1 MSFFGRIFASWFQD
15 AAVNKL
21 ANSSAF
27 QKLAVKTVE
36 AQQAA
41 AKAAAQAAAN
51 PEAAKRAVAEGAGSF
66 LDALKKEI
74 QKDLSKLK

>member
-15 AAVNKL
+15 AAVQKL
-21 ANSSAF
+21 ANSTAF

-36 AQQAA
+36 AQNHA
-41 AKAAAQAAAN
+41 AKAAAEAAAN
-51 PEAAKRAVAEGAGSF
+51 PEAARKAVAEGASSF
-66 LDALKKEI
+66 FESLKKEI